1 MTTIITLRRLNII
14 IPAVLPHKNQNKVV
28 IAEAARV
35 VAAVAIAEAARVVA
49 DGVAHKA
56 AVIQNQR
63 ATVAPQA
70 ASKKQQVNAVIV
82 AVVVTAK

>member
-1 MTTIITLRRLNII
+1 MTTIITPRILKII
-14 IPAVLPHKNQNKVV
+14 IPAVLPLESQSKV
-28 IAEAARV
+28 AEATVDHAT
-35 VAAVAIAEAARVVA
+35 AVAIAEAAKVVA

-63 ATVAPQA
+63 ATVVPQA

-82 AVVVTAK
+82 AEVVTAK